1 MWQRWLRRRSSQD
14 GAEAA
19 RPALTASATSEAARG
34 GSALRSEPQATTSKD
49 RAGRPGRRQSR
60 PPHPVFNEAAFV
72 RAWQAVKANGG
83 GPGTDG
89 VDIARFE
96 ADLAGNIGQL
106 LREIHQGTY
115 RPQRVNRVLIPKRDD
130 GLRPL
135 AIWALRDRIA
145 QRAVHDWLEPRC
157 EGQFLACSHGFR
169 PGRSVDTAVAA
180 VLKARDEGLRYV
192 VDADI
197 KECFDSIDGEMLMAK
212 LRDRVNDRKT
222 LQVIELWLRAG
233 MLNADGR
240 VRAAGAAQGGV
251 LSPLLSNIYLHDFD
265 LAMRKREARLVRYA
279 DDFVILCRREAD
291 AQAALKAAGQALT
304 RLKLEIHP
312 QKTRVVSFDKG
323 FKFLG
328 FFFIRDEHYR
338 L

>member
-1 MWQRWLRRRSSQD
+1 MWQRWLRRV
-14 GAEAA
+14 AA
-19 RPALTASATSEAARG
+19 RAEIEAVTTTEAGATPPELVSPPRRE
-34 GSALRSEPQATTSKD
+34 
-49 RAGRPGRRQSR
+49 GRRSAR
-60 PPHPVFNEAAFV
+60 PHHPVFNEAAF
-72 RAWQAVKANGG
+72 RQAWRAVKANGG

-96 ADLAGNIGQL
+96 ADWQANIGRL

-135 AIWALRDRIA
+135 AIWALRDRVA
-145 QRAVHDWLEPRC
+145 QRAVHDWLEPHF
-157 EGQFLACSHGFR
+157 ESQFLACSHGFR
-169 PGRSVDTAVAA
+169 PGRSVETAVAA
-180 VLKARDEGLRYV
+180 VLQARDADLRYV

-197 KECFDSIDGEMLMAK
+197 KDCFDSIDGELLMMK
-212 LRDRVNDRKT
+212 LRSRVSDRKT

-233 MLNADGR
+233 ILNADGR

-265 LAMRKREARLVRYA
+265 LAVQKRKMRLVRYA
-279 DDFVILCRREAD
+279 DDFVILCQREQD
-291 AQAALKAAGQALT
+291 AQAALKVAEQALA
-304 RLKLEIHP
+304 RLKLEIQP
-312 QKTRVVSFDKG
+312 TKTRIASFDQG

>member
-1 MWQRWLRRRSSQD
+1 MWQRWLQRLTNRPATEAATPPESLVSPTSAPPPRHERRRGGRD
-14 GAEAA
+14 DL
-19 RPALTASATSEAARG
+19 RPR
-34 GSALRSEPQATTSKD
+34 
-49 RAGRPGRRQSR
+49 
-60 PPHPVFNEAAFV
+60 HPVFNEAAFM
-72 RAWQAVKANGG
+72 RGWRAVKANGG
-83 GPGTDG
+83 GPGVDG

-96 ADLAGNIGQL
+96 AELQGNIGRL

-115 RPQRVNRVLIPKRDD
+115 RPQRVNRVLIPKRND

-135 AIWALRDRIA
+135 AIWALRDRVA
-145 QRAVHDWLEPRC
+145 QRAVHDWLEPQF
-157 EGQFLACSHGFR
+157 EGQFLECSHGFR
-169 PGRSVDTAVAA
+169 PGRSVDSAVAA
-180 VLKARDEGLRYV
+180 VLRARDEGLRYV

-197 KECFDSIDGEMLMAK
+197 KDCFDSIDAEMLSMK
-212 LRDRVNDRKT
+212 LRGRIKDQKT

-265 LAMRKREARLVRYA
+265 LAMQKRKVRLVRYA
-279 DDFVILCRREAD
+279 DDFVILCKREQD
-291 AQAALKAAGQALT
+291 AQTALRGAEQALV
-304 RLKLEIHP
+304 RLKLEIQP
-312 QKTRVVSFDKG
+312 YKTRIASFDQG

-328 FFFIRDEHYR
+328 VFFIRDEHYR